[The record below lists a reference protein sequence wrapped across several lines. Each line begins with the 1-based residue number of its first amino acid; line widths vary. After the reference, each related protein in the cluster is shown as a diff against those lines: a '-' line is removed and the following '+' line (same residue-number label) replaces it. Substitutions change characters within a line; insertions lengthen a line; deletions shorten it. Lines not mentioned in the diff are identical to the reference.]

1 MVRTPH
7 KGETAQNDV
16 CKLRRPQKYVGLPMN
31 KGVEVIFIKWEKQN
45 DTLHRLSFELH
56 MLVI

>member
-1 MVRTPH
+1 M
-7 KGETAQNDV
+7 
-16 CKLRRPQKYVGLPMN
+16 CKLRRPQKHVGLPMN

>member
-1 MVRTPH
+1 
-7 KGETAQNDV
+7 
-16 CKLRRPQKYVGLPMN
+16 MN